1 MAKARDMFE
10 SQERDPVEDQE
21 INQLEEEIDILQS
34 CKMSHGVN
42 RQISNKITRLRFK
55 IKVRNEKRC
64 YDERVKNLVDSVNVF
79 AHVLEADLSEKEKQ
93 ELIQATKVEQSS
105 DNFYQMVY
113 DHLDLN
119 SAFQAIF
126 DT

>member
-1 MAKARDMFE
+1 M
-10 SQERDPVEDQE
+10 EDQE

-79 AHVLEADLSEKEKQ
+79 AHVLEADLSEKEK
-93 ELIQATKVEQSS
+93 
-105 DNFYQMVY
+105 
-113 DHLDLN
+113 
-119 SAFQAIF
+119 
-126 DT
+126 